1 MFSNLLILL
10 TKFFLKNSMD
20 CQALEEAAQG
30 KDEVSITGKVQPVVD
45 VTHGLVVNVVVV
57 DGWIW

>member
-1 MFSNLLILL
+1 MILNLFILL

-30 KDEVSITGKVQPVVD
+30 RGGVSTTGKVALEAMV
-45 VTHGLVVNVVVV
+45 
-57 DGWIW
+57 